1 MYPWGLECK
10 ETKDGDEMLR
20 VASKATKSLKKVHG
34 TRFAV
39 GSICKTIY
47 AASGSSVDWGYAK
60 ADVKYPYAIELRD
73 TGKYGFL
80 LPPKFIIPSGEEM
93 TEAIFSMSYAI
104 LEKL

>member
-10 ETKDGDEMLR
+10 ETKDGDEILR
-20 VASKATKSLKKVHG
+20 VASEAAKSLKKVHS

-47 AASGSSVDWGYAK
+47 AASGSSVDWAYAK
-60 ADVKYPYAIELRD
+60 ADVKY
-73 TGKYGFL
+73 
-80 LPPKFIIPSGEEM
+80 PSGEEM

-104 LEKL
+104 LETF